1 MSLLADYN
9 LPFAI
14 SFGLMA
20 LALVLQLIGL
30 GDLDLAGDAD
40 IDVDLDVDAPDFDA
54 NAVEAPSAGFGGAL
68 LTLLGLGRVPLMVWL
83 MVFLLLFTM
92 IGLGIQQFAT
102 DLTGAPLY
110 AALAALFSGGASLP
124 LTSALVRPLGRL
136 LPQDE
141 TSAVG
146 LGSLVGRRGI
156 ITTGNAARGSPAR
169 TKVRDRFG
177 HAHYVMLEPHEDAS
191 IIQQGDEVL
200 LVRRE
205 GQVFYGLPLAE
216 RKLAPMS

>member
-1 MSLLADYN
+1 MV
-9 LPFAI
+9 
-14 SFGLMA
+14 

-30 GDLDLAGDAD
+30 GDFEFGGE
-40 IDVDLDVDAPDFDA
+40 VDLDIDAPDFDA
-54 NAVEAPSAGFGGAL
+54 DSVEAPSAGFGGAV

-83 MVFLLLFTM
+83 MVLLLLFTV
-92 IGLGIQQFAT
+92 IGMGIQLFAA

-110 AALAALFSGGASLP
+110 AGLAALFSGGASLP
-124 LTSALVRPLGRL
+124 ATAVLGRPLGNL

-141 TSAVG
+141 TTAVG
-146 LGSLVGRRGI
+146 LNSLVGRRGT
-156 ITTGNAARGSPAR
+156 ITTGKAARGSPAR

-191 IIQQGDEVL
+191 VIHQGDEVL

-205 GQVFYGLPLAE
+205 GNVFFGMPLAE